1 MQKKLVTL
9 SIIFTVVFAGCQTQ
23 SSRQKLFDRVNEIHK
38 NILTIDSHS
47 DTPMW
52 FMSEDYDFSKRHNPQ
67 TSSNKIDLPRMDE
80 GGLDGVFLAA
90 FLGQGSLDKKSTD
103 RVFEKANRIIDS
115 IYVTARRNH
124 QKAEIAFTPEDA
136 YQLKGKNK
144 KALYIGL
151 ENGYPLGKDISRV
164 QHFYDRGVRYI
175 TLCHTSNNQICDSST
190 DTTKHNGLSD
200 FGADV
205 VRKMNDLGIMVDVS
219 HISDSS
225 FYDVLDVS
233 EAPVIASHSNA
244 RAVREHPRNLTDQML
259 KALADN
265 GGVIQVCVLS
275 DYVKKTPVNPSRDS
289 AYKALRKKYNGF
301 RDLTKEEERN
311 ARKEWRRINRDYPK
325 NLANVEDLVDHID
338 HIVEVAGI
346 DHVGIGSDFDG
357 GGALKGVFD
366 ASEFKNITAELLK
379 RDYSHEE
386 IKKIW
391 GGNLMRVFREVSQ
404 KAEDESFQS

>member
-1 MQKKLVTL
+1 MQKKLVAL
-9 SIIFTVVFAGCQTQ
+9 SIIFTVAFAGCQTQ
-23 SSRQKLFDRVNEIHK
+23 SSRQKLFDEVNEIHK
-38 NILTIDSHS
+38 SILTIDSHS

-103 RVFEKANRIIDS
+103 QVFEKANRIIDS
-115 IYVTARRNH
+115 IYVTARRNY
-124 QKAEIAFTPEDA
+124 QKAEVAFTPEDA
-136 YQLKGKNK
+136 YQLKNKNK

-151 ENGYPLGKDISRV
+151 ENGYPLGKSLSRV

-190 DTTKHNGLSD
+190 DTTKYNGLSE
-200 FGADV
+200 FGAGV
-205 VRKMNDLGIMVDVS
+205 VREMNDLGIMVDVS
-219 HISDSS
+219 HISDAS
-225 FYDVLDVS
+225 FYDVLDVTNT
-233 EAPVIASHSNA
+233 PVIASHSNA
-244 RAVREHPRNLTDQML
+244 RAVCDHPRNMTDKML

-275 DYVKKTPVNPSRDS
+275 DYVKKTPVNPARDS

-301 RDLTKEEERN
+301 RDMTKEQERN
-311 ARKEWRRINRDYPK
+311 ARKEWRRINREYPQ

-338 HIVEVAGI
+338 HIKKVAGI

-357 GGALKGVFD
+357 GGALEGVYD
-366 ASEFKNITAELLK
+366 VSEFKNITAELLK
-379 RDYSHEE
+379 RGYSHQE

-391 GGNLMRVFREVSQ
+391 GGNLMRVFTEVI
-404 KAEDESFQS
+404 ENTEPESIAS